1 MAAPGGRATVSALA
15 TVATSW
21 LLVVCSLVAWSL
33 APVALGWRPTLVV
46 TGSMWPRITPG
57 DVVLVEPG
65 RVPHRG
71 QVVLLRDPDAAT
83 GRVLHRV
90 VRVQPDGTFISQG
103 DANPT
108 PDSRVRTTDDVIGV
122 ARLMVPGAGRVA
134 LLGSGHGSPADRTW
148 GMLTLAA
155 AVIVVV
161 SRRVCA
167 VR

>member
-1 MAAPGGRATVSALA
+1 MTAAGGRSALSVLG

-21 LLVVCSLVAWSL
+21 LLVVCSLVVWSL
-33 APVALGWRPTLVV
+33 APVALGWKPSLVL
-46 TGSMWPRITPG
+46 TGSMWPRIKPG

-71 QVVLLRDPDAAT
+71 QVVLLRDPDAPT

-90 VRVQPDGTFISQG
+90 LRVEADGTFVTKG

-108 PDSRVRTTDDVIGV
+108 PDTSVRSTDDVIGV

-134 LLGSGHGSPADRTW
+134 LLSSGHGSPADRTW
-148 GMLTLAA
+148 GGLTLAA
-155 AVIVVV
+155 AVVVILARQT
-161 SRRVCA
+161 SRR
-167 VR
+167 